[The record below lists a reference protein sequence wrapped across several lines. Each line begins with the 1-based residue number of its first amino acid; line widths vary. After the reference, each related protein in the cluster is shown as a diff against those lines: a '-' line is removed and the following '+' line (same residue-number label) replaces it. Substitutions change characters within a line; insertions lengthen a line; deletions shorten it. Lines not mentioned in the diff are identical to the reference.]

1 MAYRLKVEPKHPDVD
16 SSAYL
21 LLDSIGERIC
31 ATWHLV
37 GLHDTD
43 LPFDELV
50 SRAAELSVSTFHEAL
65 QRVKPLRR
73 LGVLRDDG
81 TVDPVVMKR
90 LRAKGATL
98 VGIGD
103 EPANGDGDGE

>member
-1 MAYRLKVEPKHPDVD
+1 MSSKKHPKVD
-16 SSAYL
+16 ESAYL

-31 ATWHLV
+31 ATWHLI
-37 GLHDTD
+37 D
-43 LPFDELV
+43 LPNSDFAFEDLV
-50 SRAAELSVSTFHEAL
+50 SNASEMAVCTFHEAL
-65 QRVKPLRR
+65 QRIKPLRR

-98 VGIGD
+98 AGIGD
-103 EPANGDGDGE
+103 EPATED

>member
-1 MAYRLKVEPKHPDVD
+1 MKHPKVD
-16 SSAYL
+16 ESAYL
-21 LLDSIGERIC
+21 LLDSVGERIC
-31 ATWHLV
+31 ATWRLV
-37 GLHDTD
+37 GIHDTD

-50 SRAAELSVSTFHEAL
+50 SRVAELSVSTFHEAL
-65 QRVKPLRR
+65 QRIKPLRR

-103 EPANGDGDGE
+103 EPATDEDEEQPCHA